1 MDCPSIAFHQCRNVS
16 DTSLPTISEAS
27 ILGEIQDISNKIT
40 TKKTF
45 NLNSIGNYAQ
55 ILKTLEDNRSKF
67 IEGKSID
74 LKPLQSFASSAQQL
88 TNYMNGLIERFKS
101 LADINNE
108 NVMTDIHSNI
118 EKIDTFVK
126 TSELLF
132 QMMDHPEQF
141 EWYTKYNDTVL
152 SIKNS
157 MNAYEKIAKQIT
169 YQLSE
174 PMTYVNPAIK
184 NLTELFN
191 NNYSNNPLPQN
202 FLNTHMN
209 NVPTLGS
216 IGSSGF
222 PSALAVIEKDA
233 LQSPVSNAPTSAEV
247 ANSTKSAQESAVSPH
262 WKLVIDG
269 SFFWNNIFTISLVIL
284 VVILLVC
291 LYRSRK

>member
-1 MDCPSIAFHQCRNVS
+1 MDCPSIAFHPCRNVS
-16 DTSLPTISEAS
+16 DTNLPTISEAS
-27 ILGEIQDISNKIT
+27 ILSEIQDISNKIT

-45 NLNSIGNYAQ
+45 NLNSLGNYAQ

-67 IEGKSID
+67 IEGQSID

-88 TNYMNGLIERFKS
+88 TNYMNGLIERFKN

-108 NVMTDIHSNI
+108 NVMSDIHSNI
-118 EKIDTFVK
+118 EKINSFVN

-157 MNAYEKIAKQIT
+157 MNAYENIAKQIT

-202 FLNTHMN
+202 FLNAQMN
-209 NVPTLGS
+209 NAPTLSS
-216 IGSSGF
+216 IGSSAL
-222 PSALAVIEKDA
+222 PSALAVVGKDA
-233 LQSPVSNAPTSAEV
+233 LNASSEV
-247 ANSTKSAQESAVSPH
+247 ANATKSTQESTVSPQ

-269 SFFWNNIFTISLVIL
+269 SFFWNNIFTIALVIL